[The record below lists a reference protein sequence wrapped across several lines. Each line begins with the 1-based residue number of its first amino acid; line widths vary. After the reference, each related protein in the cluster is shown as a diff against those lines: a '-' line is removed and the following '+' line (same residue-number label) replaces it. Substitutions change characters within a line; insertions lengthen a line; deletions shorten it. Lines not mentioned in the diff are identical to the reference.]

1 METGTWYTSKDVMEQ
16 CKINAVTLSKHILD
30 KHLPIYSISDLSRN
44 TVHLSILIRFS
55 KSTRSLQ
62 GTVLGRR

>member
-1 METGTWYTSKDVMEQ
+1 LIRRYYAPK
-16 CKINAVTLSKHILD
+16 
-30 KHLPIYSISDLSRN
+30 PN